1 MSGLVSTEQLLDL
14 AAFIKKA
21 AENKTYP
28 KMDILFHAKHD
39 IEGFIHKNL
48 DDGFWVPRTK
58 NWRKR

>member
-1 MSGLVSTEQLLDL
+1 MSGLVSKEQLLDL

-21 AENKTYP
+21 AENEIYP

-39 IEGFIHKNL
+39 IDGLINENL